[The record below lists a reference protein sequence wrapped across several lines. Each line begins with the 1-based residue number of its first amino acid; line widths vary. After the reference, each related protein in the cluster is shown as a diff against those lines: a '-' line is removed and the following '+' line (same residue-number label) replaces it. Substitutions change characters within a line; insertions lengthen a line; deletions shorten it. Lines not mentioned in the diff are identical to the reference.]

1 MELTEG
7 FRAAPGCCATCG
19 TSKTGPVIDLQV
31 ADLGV
36 YARTHRVYLCAD
48 CATYVGQ
55 LIGPAVGKAIVA
67 SDLRDDYLY
76 VQQRL
81 DYVERERDELQARI
95 DAIRSSIHLVDP

>member
-1 MELTEG
+1 
-7 FRAAPGCCATCG
+7 
-19 TSKTGPVIDLQV
+19 
-31 ADLGV
+31 
-36 YARTHRVYLCAD
+36 
-48 CATYVGQ
+48 